1 MLRTMRFRTKLLL
14 IVLIPM
20 IGAVALAVPGVR
32 TRLRELD
39 VNKSARAEI
48 APVASVQTFLRRFN
62 DEGSLSAWW
71 VATADPKV
79 KDQLRAAR
87 VATDR
92 ASRALKP
99 AERAAAAAGASGA
112 SRGIRDLRDTLALL
126 GRQRQFVDLRI
137 TPDGSVL
144 GNFRDIARDTTGLLD
159 AFARAPQGAAPALMF
174 RDEATLARLEA
185 ALSDERSIL
194 TLALGRGA
202 LTNSLASDLIAAVT
216 TQNAARRDLEG
227 QGRAATRNLIQ
238 SGVEQFRRA
247 TDRVREQRAPVLA
260 SQTLRTADTAAEWYD
275 TATTQLRG
283 WQTIG
288 DRISTG
294 IDRDL
299 ANRQDQARSNLLL
312 VGLGSLG
319 LLILAGGL
327 AVLIAR
333 ATTRPLRQLADTAY
347 DVATRQL
354 PALVNAL
361 HDPKGERRTITPI
374 TVRSRDELGA
384 LAKAF
389 NHVERMTI
397 EVADQQREAV
407 RSGISDLFINLAR
420 RNQPLIA
427 RQLSVIDSLESDER
441 DPDRLGSLFTLDHL
455 ATRMR
460 RNSDSLL
467 VLAGVDERATG
478 RANVPI
484 LDVVRG
490 AVSETTDFARIDT
503 AGITAEVEIAGYAA
517 TDLAHLLSELLENAT
532 SFSTPA
538 SRVLVTT
545 QSSGDGMELVI
556 SDKGIGI
563 SVERMTA
570 LNTLLADPPPPGLV
584 LSRSLGLVVVAR
596 LAQRTGVRVML
607 RSAPNVGTAAVL
619 SLPASIVRRVND
631 AADAVDLV
639 AEEDAGLEA
648 APSVVDVRND
658 HGEDRSEPSSGL
670 AAPDRDPAPERSPA
684 TVGVASP
691 ELPKRF
697 DATEAGLPRR
707 RPAEAS
713 ATDSSE
719 IEPALDVTAPPN
731 RPADAVFEFV
741 ARFEAGRRRAQ
752 ADDTGFEGDES

>member
-20 IGAVALAVPGVR
+20 LGAVALAVPGVR
-32 TRLRELD
+32 TRLRDLD
-39 VNKSARAEI
+39 VSQSARAQV
-48 APVASVQTFLRRFN
+48 APATSVRTFLRRLD

-71 VATADPKV
+71 VATGDLDV
-79 KDQLRAAR
+79 KARLRTAR
-87 VATDR
+87 VATDQAR
-92 ASRALKP
+92 RALP
-99 AERAAAAAGASGA
+99 RAERAATSAGAAGAA
-112 SRGIRDLRDTLALL
+112 RGIRDLGETLTLL
-126 GRQRQFVDLRI
+126 GRQRQFVDLRF

-144 GNFRDIARDTTGLLD
+144 GNFRDIARDATGILD
-159 AFARAPQGAAPALMF
+159 AFARAPRSAAAAIMF
-174 RDEATLARLEA
+174 RDEATFARLES

-194 TLALGRGA
+194 ALAFGRHQ
-202 LTNSLASDLIAAVT
+202 LTDSLASDLIAAVT

-227 QGRAATRNLIQ
+227 QGRAATRAQIQ
-238 SGVEQFRRA
+238 TGVDQFRRA

-260 SQTLRTADTAAEWYD
+260 SQTLRISDTAADWYA
-275 TATTQLRG
+275 TATAQLRG
-283 WQTIG
+283 WQAIG
-288 DRISTG
+288 DRVAKG
-294 IDRDL
+294 IDQDL
-299 ANRQDQARSNLLL
+299 AQRQNKARSDLLL

-327 AVLIAR
+327 AALIAR
-333 ATTRPLRQLADTAY
+333 ATTRPLRQLANTAH

-361 HDPKGERRTITPI
+361 HDPKGEPQTITPI

-389 NHVERMTI
+389 NHVERMAI
-397 EVADQQREAV
+397 EVADQQRETV
-407 RSGISDLFINLAR
+407 RTGISDLFINLAR

-427 RQLSVIDSLESDER
+427 RQLSVIDSLESEER

-467 VLAGVDERATG
+467 VLAGVDEKVAG
-478 RANVPI
+478 RANVPL

-503 AGITAEVEIAGYAA
+503 AGIASDVEIVGYAA
-517 TDLAHLLSELLENAT
+517 TDVAHLLSELLENAT

-538 SRVLVTT
+538 SRVLVAT
-545 QSSGDGMELVI
+545 QPSGDGIELVI

-570 LNTLLADPPPPGLV
+570 LNKLLADPPPPGLV

-596 LAQRTGVRVML
+596 LAQRTGVSVAL
-607 RSAPNVGTAAVL
+607 RSAPTVGTAAVL
-619 SLPASIVRRVND
+619 KVPASLVRRIAD
-631 AADAVDLV
+631 APGAVDLV
-639 AEEDAGLEA
+639 EEERTS
-648 APSVVDVRND
+648 SVVDVRD
-658 HGEDRSEPSSGL
+658 EAMDGGVADPAAASSADL
-670 AAPDRDPAPERSPA
+670 TAPDLAPDPEPA
-684 TVGVASP
+684 VAGVAAG

-697 DATEAGLPRR
+697 DATDSGLPRR
-707 RPAEAS
+707 RPANETT
-713 ATDSSE
+713 TDTAAV
-719 IEPALDVTAPPN
+719 EPASDVSAPPN

-752 ADDTGFEGDES
+752 TDDTGGDEL

>member
-1 MLRTMRFRTKLLL
+1 MRFRTKLLL

-20 IGAVALAVPGVR
+20 LGAVALAVPGVR
-32 TRLRELD
+32 TRLRDLD
-39 VNKSARAEI
+39 VSKSARAQVGP
-48 APVASVQTFLRRFN
+48 AATVQTFLRRFD

-87 VATDR
+87 VATNR
-92 ASRALKP
+92 ASRALEP
-99 AERAAAAAGASGA
+99 AERAAASAGAAGAA
-112 SRGIRDLRDTLALL
+112 RGIHDLRDTLALL

-144 GNFRDIARDTTGLLD
+144 GNFRDVARDTIAILD
-159 AFARAPQGAAPALMF
+159 AFARAPQGAAAAIMF
-174 RDEATLARLEA
+174 RDEATLARLES

-194 TLALGRGA
+194 VLAFGRHA
-202 LTNSLASDLIAAVT
+202 LTDPLTSDLIAAVT

-227 QGRAATRNLIQ
+227 QGRPATRTQIQ
-238 SGVEQFRRA
+238 AGVDQFRRA
-247 TDRVREQRAPVLA
+247 TDRVRGQRAPVLA
-260 SQTLRTADTAAEWYD
+260 SQTLRATDTAGDWYA

-288 DRISTG
+288 DRIAKG
-294 IDRDL
+294 IDQDL
-299 ANRQDQARSNLLL
+299 AQRQDHARSNLLL

-319 LLILAGGL
+319 LLIVAGGL
-327 AVLIAR
+327 TVLIAR
-333 ATTRPLRQLADTAY
+333 ATTRPLRQLADAAH

-361 HDPKGERRTITPI
+361 YDPKGEPQTITPI

-389 NHVERMTI
+389 NHVERMTV
-397 EVADQQREAV
+397 EVANQQRETV
-407 RSGISDLFINLAR
+407 RTGISDLFINLAR
-420 RNQPLIA
+420 RNQPLIT
-427 RQLSVIDSLESDER
+427 RQLSVIDSLENEER

-467 VLAGVDERATG
+467 VLAGVDEKVAG
-478 RANVPI
+478 RANVPL

-490 AVSETTDFARIDT
+490 AASETTDFARIDT
-503 AGITAEVEIAGYAA
+503 VGIATDVEIVGYAA
-517 TDLAHLLSELLENAT
+517 TDVAHLLSELLENAT

-538 SRVLVTT
+538 SRVLVAT
-545 QSSGDGMELVI
+545 QPSGDGIELVI

-563 SVERMTA
+563 SVERMNA

-596 LAQRTGVRVML
+596 LAQRTGVRVAL
-607 RSAPNVGTAAVL
+607 RSAPNVGTAAVVT
-619 SLPASIVRRVND
+619 LPAVIVRRITDEPN
-631 AADAVDLV
+631 AVDLV
-639 AEEDAGLEA
+639 EEERVGEIPP
-648 APSVVDVRND
+648 APDPVREPASVVADV
-658 HGEDRSEPSSGL
+658 
-670 AAPDRDPAPERSPA
+670 AAA
-684 TVGVASP
+684 

-697 DATEAGLPRR
+697 DATESGLPRR
-707 RPAEAS
+707 RPTNPSTTDTAEV
-713 ATDSSE
+713 
-719 IEPALDVTAPPN
+719 EPALDVTAPPS

-752 ADDTGFEGDES
+752 TDDSDSGGDES

>member
-1 MLRTMRFRTKLLL
+1 MLRTMRFRNKLLL
-14 IVLIPM
+14 MVLIPM
-20 IGAVALAVPGVR
+20 LGAVALAVPGVR
-32 TRLRELD
+32 TRLRDLD
-39 VNKSARAEI
+39 VNKSARAEVGP
-48 APVASVQTFLRRFN
+48 AAAVQAFLRRFD

-79 KDQLRAAR
+79 GVQLRSAR
-87 VATDR
+87 VATNR
-92 ASRALKP
+92 ASRALLP
-99 AERAAAAAGASGA
+99 AERAASSAGATGA
-112 SRGIRDLRDTLALL
+112 ARGIRDLRDTLTLL
-126 GRQRQFVDLRI
+126 GRQRQFIDLRI

-144 GNFRDIARDTTGLLD
+144 GNFRDIARDTTGILD

-194 TLALGRGA
+194 TLAFGRHA
-202 LTNSLASDLIAAVT
+202 LTDSLASDLIAAVT
-216 TQNAARRDLEG
+216 TQNAAQRDLEG
-227 QGRAATRNLIQ
+227 QGRAATRTTIQ
-238 SGVEQFRRA
+238 AGVDQFRRA
-247 TDRVREQRAPVLA
+247 TDRVREQRSPILA
-260 SQTLRTADTAAEWYD
+260 SRTLRPTDSAGDWYA
-275 TATTQLRG
+275 TATAQLRG
-283 WQTIG
+283 WRTIG
-288 DRISTG
+288 DRVAKG
-294 IDRDL
+294 IDHDL
-299 ANRQDQARSNLLL
+299 AQRQDHARTNLLL
-312 VGLGSLG
+312 VGLGSVG
-319 LLILAGGL
+319 LLVVAGGL

-333 ATTRPLRQLADTAY
+333 ATTRPLRQLADTAH

-361 HDPKGERRTITPI
+361 HDPKGEPQTITPI

-397 EVADQQREAV
+397 EVADQQRETV
-407 RSGISDLFINLAR
+407 RTGISDLFINLAR
-420 RNQPLIA
+420 RNQPLIT
-427 RQLSVIDSLESDER
+427 RQLSVIDSLENEER

-467 VLAGVDERATG
+467 VLAGVDEKVAG
-478 RANVPI
+478 RANVPL

-503 AGITAEVEIAGYAA
+503 AGIATDVEIVGYAA
-517 TDLAHLLSELLENAT
+517 TDVAHLLSELLENAT

-538 SRVLVTT
+538 SRVLVAT
-545 QSSGDGMELVI
+545 QPSGDGIELVI

-563 SVERMTA
+563 PVERMTA

-596 LAQRTGVRVML
+596 LAQRTGARVAL
-607 RSAPNVGTAAVL
+607 RSAPSVGTAAVL
-619 SLPASIVRRVND
+619 TLPAVIVRRITD
-631 AADAVDLV
+631 APDAVDLV
-639 AEEDAGLEA
+639 EEENVDDL
-648 APSVVDVRND
+648 PSVVDVR
-658 HGEDRSEPSSGL
+658 EPAS
-670 AAPDRDPAPERSPA
+670 
-684 TVGVASP
+684 VVADNAGT

-697 DATEAGLPRR
+697 DATDSGLPRR
-707 RPAEAS
+707 RPADPS
-713 ATDSSE
+713 ATDTAE
-719 IEPALDVTAPPN
+719 VEPALDVTAPPS

-752 ADDTGFEGDES
+752 TDDSDSGGDES